1 MSVGV
6 LAALVPLGA
15 AVVDGDGVPVD
26 DDASVVEGAAPPDG
40 DGVGVRPHGLAA
52 AVTPLP

>member
-6 LAALVPLGA
+6 LAAPVPLGA

-40 DGVGVRPHGLAA
+40 DGVGVRSHGLAA